1 MSELKNR
8 SAFISGISKG
18 IGKSIAI
25 ELAKEGCNIS
35 GVARNEN
42 DLKKLNEELQK
53 FDIKVDLY
61 SGDVGDYYS
70 MEKIVEE
77 VLSKTK
83 VDILVN
89 NAGIGSVRNLV
100 DFSYEEFD
108 RLVKTNL
115 YGVFNLTKLFLPSM
129 IENQMGD
136 IVFIS
141 SLAGKIVNAGRTG
154 YTATKFALT
163 GFAHSLMLEVRQYN
177 IRVCLVHPGS
187 VDTDLISNFNPN
199 INRDKILKPDDV
211 AFSVLT
217 FLKLPRRAMLSEFEI
232 RPTNPR

>member
-89 NAGIGSVRNLV
+89 NAGIGSFRNLV
-100 DFSYEEFD
+100 EFSYEEFD

-141 SLAGKIVNAGRTG
+141 SLAGKNVNAGGTG
-154 YTATKFALT
+154 YSATKFALT

-217 FLKLPRRAMLSEFEI
+217 FLRLPRRAMLSEFEI

>member
-1 MSELKNR
+1 MSEIKNR

-42 DLKKLNEELQK
+42 DLKKLTEELQK
-53 FDIKVDLY
+53 FDIKVNLY

-70 MEKIVEE
+70 MAKIVED
-77 VLSKTK
+77 VLLKTK

-89 NAGIGSVRNLV
+89 NAGIGSFKNLV
-100 DFSYEEFD
+100 DYSYEEFD

-115 YGVFNLTKLFLPSM
+115 YGVFNLTKLFLHSM
-129 IENQMGD
+129 IQNRIGD

-141 SLAGKIVNAGRTG
+141 SLAGKNTNPSGTG
-154 YTATKFALT
+154 YSATKFALT

-187 VDTDLISNFNPN
+187 VDTDLISNFNLN
-199 INRDKILKPDDV
+199 INREKILKPDDV
-211 AFSVLT
+211 AFSILT

>member
-8 SAFISGISKG
+8 SAFISGVSKG
-18 IGKSIAI
+18 IGRSIAI

-35 GVARNEN
+35 GVARNQS
-42 DLKKLNEELQK
+42 DLEKLKDELLK
-53 FDIKVDLY
+53 FNVEVNLY

-70 MEKIVEE
+70 MEKIVED

-83 VDILVN
+83 IDILIN
-89 NAGIGSVRNLV
+89 NAGIGSFKNLV
-100 DFSYEEFD
+100 DYSYEKFD
-108 RLVKTNL
+108 RLIKTNL
-115 YGVFNLTKLFLPSM
+115 YGVFNLTRLFLPSM
-129 IENQMGD
+129 IQNQIGD

-141 SLAGKIVNAGRTG
+141 SLAGKNTNPGGTG
-154 YTATKFALT
+154 YSATKFALT
-163 GFAHSLMLEVRQYN
+163 GFAHSLMLEVRQNN
-177 IRVCLVHPGS
+177 IRVLLVHPGS

-199 INRDKILKPDDV
+199 INREKILKPEDV

>member
-1 MSELKNR
+1 MSELTNR
-8 SAFISGISKG
+8 NAFISGISKG

-42 DLKKLNEELQK
+42 DLKKLNDELQK
-53 FDIKVDLY
+53 FDIKVNLY

-70 MEKIVEE
+70 MEEIVKD
-77 VLSKTK
+77 VLSKTDI
-83 VDILVN
+83 DILVN
-89 NAGIGSVRNLV
+89 NAGIGSFKNLV
-100 DFSYEEFD
+100 NYSYEEFD
-108 RLVKTNL
+108 RLIKTNL
-115 YGVFNLTKLFLPSM
+115 YGVFNLTRLFLPSM

-141 SLAGKIVNAGRTG
+141 SLAGKNVNAGGTG
-154 YTATKFALT
+154 YSATKFALT

-199 INRDKILKPDDV
+199 INRDKILKPEDV
-211 AFSVLT
+211 AFGVLT
-217 FLKLPRRAMLSEFEI
+217 FLKLPRRSMLSQFEI

>member
-8 SAFISGISKG
+8 TAFITGISRG
-18 IGKSIAI
+18 IGKAIAI

-35 GVARNEN
+35 GVARNRSEL
-42 DLKKLNEELQK
+42 DKLNSELQK
-53 FDIKVDLY
+53 FDVEINLY

-70 MEKIVEE
+70 MEKVVED

-83 VDILVN
+83 VDILIN
-89 NAGIGSVRNLV
+89 NAGIGSFKNLI
-100 DFSYEEFD
+100 DYSYEEFD
-108 RLVKTNL
+108 RLIKTNL
-115 YGVFNLTKLFLPSM
+115 YGVFNLTKLILPSM
-129 IENQMGD
+129 IQNQIGD

-141 SLAGKIVNAGRTG
+141 SLAGKNPNPGGTG
-154 YTATKFALT
+154 YSATKFALT
-163 GFAHSLMLEVRQYN
+163 GFAHSLMLEVRQSN

-211 AFSVLT
+211 AFGVLT